1 MSVARARLVAG
12 VASAFVLVSIAAGAA
27 LGPTSGIVFLIAVVA
42 FATVG
47 VLIVSVRPRNAI
59 GWLFLGTAVL
69 WASGTF
75 ATDYAVYVYSGGH
88 ESPWATAAAWYGE
101 WYWLP
106 ALSLV
111 GIFNA
116 FLFPTGRLPTRRW
129 RPVFVLAVLAIA
141 AFTIVAA
148 LDASLEP
155 NDEVKVSNPLG
166 ISSLG
171 DVEEG
176 VLGGLLGSSL
186 SGLALIAM
194 VSLVLRFRR
203 SRGEERQQIKW
214 FAYAGVLLVLGW
226 FALIFLEELAGGL
239 GDSGYAVL
247 MSLPPIAAG
256 IAVLRYRLY
265 DIDVVINRTLV
276 YGSVTALLAGSYLG
290 LVLLLQLAFSP
301 LTEGNGVAVALS
313 TLAVAGLFRPAR
325 NRVQAL
331 VDRRFYRRR
340 YDAQQTLEG
349 FAARLREEVDLDA
362 LRAELTGVVAETM
375 QPAHVSLWLK
385 EAPE

>member
-1 MSVARARLVAG
+1 VSVGRAR
-12 VASAFVLVSIAAGAA
+12 IAAGAA
-27 LGPTSGIVFLIAVVA
+27 VAVVVCSAVTGAVALGASGGTIMVAMGSFAAVGALIAW
-42 FATVG
+42 
-47 VLIVSVRPRNAI
+47 LRPGNRI
-59 GWLFLGTAVL
+59 GWLFLAVAVL
-69 WASGTF
+69 WATGTL
-75 ATDYAVYVYSGGH
+75 ATDYAVHVLSRGDD
-88 ESPWATAAAWYGE
+88 SSWAVAAGWYAE
-101 WYWLP
+101 WFWLP
-106 ALSLV
+106 AISLI
-111 GIFNA
+111 GIFNL
-116 FLFPTGRLPTRRW
+116 FLFPTGRLHSPRW
-129 RPVFVLAVLAIA
+129 RPVFLFAVFLVG
-141 AFTIVAA
+141 AFTILAA
-148 LDASLEP
+148 LDSELEP
-155 NDEVKVSNPLG
+155 AEDVRASNPVG
-166 ISSLG
+166 VSGLG

-176 VLGGLLGSSL
+176 VLGGILGSSL
-186 SGLALIAM
+186 AGLALTAM

-203 SRGEERQQIKW
+203 SKGEERQQLKW
-214 FAYAGVLLVLGW
+214 FAYAGVLLVPGW
-226 FALIFLEELAGGL
+226 FVLIFVEEAVGGTQ
-239 GDSGYAVL
+239 DSGYAVL

-276 YGSVTALLAGSYLG
+276 YGLVTALLAGSYLG

-349 FAARLREEVDLDA
+349 FAASLRDEVDLDA